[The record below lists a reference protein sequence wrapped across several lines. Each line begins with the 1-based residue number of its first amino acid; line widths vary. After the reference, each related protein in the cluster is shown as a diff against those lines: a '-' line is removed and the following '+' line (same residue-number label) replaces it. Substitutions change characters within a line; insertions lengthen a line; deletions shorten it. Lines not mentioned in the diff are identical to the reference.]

1 LIRSIR
7 APITFAP
14 HRIALDTC
22 RSYHHQIMPADP
34 VAKWAEFLRSR
45 YWDELLKLADSYP
58 DERSLKIRFSDI
70 DKFDSEFAE
79 ELLENPEQIL
89 EAAHAA
95 LLELDLP
102 MDVYMDRAHV
112 RIAELPRHFK
122 TRELRS
128 DHIGKLLAIDGLVR
142 TATEVRP
149 KIISAAFQCQRC
161 GFTFFKEQTG
171 NKFEDQSLKCMNQA
185 CDRGGPFKLL
195 LAQSK
200 FVDAQKI
207 RVQESP
213 EDLRGGAQPQTI
225 DVELEDDL
233 AGRIFPGDRV
243 IVNGILKSYQRS
255 SPQQGKS
262 TYFDLVHKGISVEM
276 TEQEFEEIEIDP
288 EEEKLILEMSC
299 DPEIYEKIRGSIAP
313 SIYGYD
319 DVKEALALQLVSGF
333 EKHLP
338 DGARIRGD
346 IHILLVGDPGIAKSQ
361 LLRYMIKISPRGIY
375 TSGKS
380 STSAGLTAT
389 AVKDELGDGRWTIEA
404 GALVLADKGIAAI
417 DEMDK
422 MDNEDKSALHEAMEQ
437 QSYHP
442 LTEIQL
448 TDGRKV
454 RIGEFVGRMMADRP
468 LEIIPGKDCEILP
481 IHEDV
486 KIKSTDMSRIFDLPV
501 DRVSRHRAP
510 SHFIKIRYSNGREI
524 IVTPEH
530 PIYIAKDGIACVP
543 ACDAKVG
550 YYAPAPR
557 SLPINENSRNLIQ
570 VKRQHSGEKLLTFP
584 EKLNRGLARI
594 LGYLLAEGHFYKGS
608 SHEIGFTNKDEGLLK
623 EMSSLMQKSFGIE
636 ASRNQRSDGVV
647 TLRFISTHLFR
658 WFEANF
664 PEIMQT
670 GRGRRMPVAVFQ
682 GTKDNIKDLLIT
694 AFLGDGCVH
703 STSVAYSTVSRGL
716 AEDYQDLLLRL
727 GISSRISMDRK
738 ANAFKVCI
746 MGDSHKKFEQLFFEP
761 GYEKLE
767 RMRCITSAC
776 SRSIRHHDV
785 LPAETAYS
793 ILQMKKSLGL
803 TNDGRFNEHLDNGYG
818 LTIDKVAEYASDLKN
833 RYNDVL
839 TVINDDLTLLEM
851 RSELG
856 WSQSYLASVAGV
868 TRGNIDYYEQGG
880 YDESRRTA
888 IARNIFQRIHATLEE
903 TGMSITALKNKLSS
917 DIRYLRITD
926 VKVVPNEDQYFADYV
941 YDVTVEPTH
950 TFISQGLVLHNTI
963 SVAKAGVMATLKSR
977 CSLLAAANPKLGRFD
992 KYEPIAPQINLT
1004 PALMSRFDLIF
1015 VLTDDPDTKRDSAI
1029 AQHIL
1034 KSNYAGELATQA
1046 AWNPDIS
1053 QEDIERALMVIMPV
1067 IDPEMLRK
1075 YVAYARKNIF
1085 PTLSDGAKDYFL
1097 KYYVGLRSQG
1107 QDSNKPVPVT
1117 ARQLEALIRLG
1128 EASARLRL
1136 SDKVTLDDAKR
1147 VVKILE
1153 ACLRKV
1159 GVDPE
1164 TGFLDADIIAS
1175 GTTKSSRDRTKSVID
1190 IIRDVSKEQ
1199 QGPAPRDAVL
1209 DRAEEL
1215 GIERAKAEEII
1226 DRMRRDGDVFEPRP
1240 GMLKLP

>member
-1 LIRSIR
+1 
-7 APITFAP
+7 
-14 HRIALDTC
+14 
-22 RSYHHQIMPADP
+22 MPPDP
-34 VAKWAEFLRSR
+34 VAKWEEFLRSR

-70 DKFDSEFAE
+70 DRFDPDFAE
-79 ELLENPEQIL
+79 ELLENPEQVL

-112 RIAELPRHFK
+112 RIIELPRHFK

-213 EDLRGGAQPQTI
+213 EDLRGGAQPQTL

-243 IVNGILKSYQRS
+243 IINGILKSYQRS

-262 TYFDLVHKGISVEM
+262 TYFDLAHKGISVEM

-288 EEEKLILEMSC
+288 EEEKQILEMSC
-299 DPEIYEKIRGSIAP
+299 DPEVYEKIRGSIAP

-448 TDGRKV
+448 ADGRKV
-454 RIGEFVGRMMADRP
+454 RIGEFVDRLMMDRP
-468 LEIIPGKDCEILP
+468 LEIIPGKDCDILP
-481 IHEDV
+481 LDEDI

-510 SHFIKIRYSNGREI
+510 DHFIAIAFSNGKEI
-524 IVTPEH
+524 LVTPEH
-530 PIYIAKDGIACVP
+530 PVYVAKDGIACIP
-543 ACDAKVG
+543 ACQIKAGDI
-550 YYAPAPR
+550 APALK
-557 SLPINENSRNLIQ
+557 SNSEI
-570 VKRQHSGEKLLTFP
+570 TD
-584 EKLNRGLARI
+584 
-594 LGYLLAEGHFYKGS
+594 
-608 SHEIGFTNKDEGLLK
+608 EIGSLK
-623 EMSSLMQKSFGIE
+623 
-636 ASRNQRSDGVV
+636 VV
-647 TLRFISTHLFR
+647 
-658 WFEANF
+658 
-664 PEIMQT
+664 
-670 GRGRRMPVAVFQ
+670 
-682 GTKDNIKDLLIT
+682 
-694 AFLGDGCVH
+694 
-703 STSVAYSTVSRGL
+703 
-716 AEDYQDLLLRL
+716 
-727 GISSRISMDRK
+727 
-738 ANAFKVCI
+738 
-746 MGDSHKKFEQLFFEP
+746 
-761 GYEKLE
+761 
-767 RMRCITSAC
+767 
-776 SRSIRHHDV
+776 
-785 LPAETAYS
+785 
-793 ILQMKKSLGL
+793 
-803 TNDGRFNEHLDNGYG
+803 
-818 LTIDKVAEYASDLKN
+818 
-833 RYNDVL
+833 
-839 TVINDDLTLLEM
+839 
-851 RSELG
+851 
-856 WSQSYLASVAGV
+856 
-868 TRGNIDYYEQGG
+868 
-880 YDESRRTA
+880 
-888 IARNIFQRIHATLEE
+888 
-903 TGMSITALKNKLSS
+903 
-917 DIRYLRITD
+917 D
-926 VKVVPNEDQYFADYV
+926 VKVVANQGEHSADYV

-1046 AWNPDIS
+1046 AWNEDIS
-1053 QEDIERALMVIMPV
+1053 QEDIDNALVVIKPV
-1067 IDPEMLRK
+1067 LDPELLRK

-1085 PTLSDGAKDYFL
+1085 PTLSDEAKEYFL

-1136 SDKVTLDDAKR
+1136 SDKVTLDDARR

-1175 GTTKSSRDRTKSVID
+1175 GTTKSTRDRTKSVID
-1190 IIRDVSKEQ
+1190 VIRDISREQ

>member
-1 LIRSIR
+1 
-7 APITFAP
+7 
-14 HRIALDTC
+14 
-22 RSYHHQIMPADP
+22 M
-34 VAKWAEFLRSR
+34 
-45 YWDELLKLADSYP
+45 
-58 DERSLKIRFSDI
+58 
-70 DKFDSEFAE
+70 
-79 ELLENPEQIL
+79 ENPEMTL
-89 EAAHAA
+89 EAARAA
-95 LLELDLP
+95 MLELDLP

-112 RIAELPRHFK
+112 RIEELPRHFK

-149 KIISAAFQCQRC
+149 KIVSAAFQCQRC

-171 NKFEDQSLKCMNQA
+171 NKFEDQNLKCMNQA
-185 CDRGGPFKLL
+185 CDRGGPFKLM

-213 EDLRGGAQPQTI
+213 EELRGGQQPQTL

-243 IVNGILKSYQRS
+243 IVNGVLKSYQRS
-255 SPQQGKS
+255 NPQQGKS
-262 TYFDLVHKGISVEM
+262 TYFDLFHKGISVEM
-276 TEQEFEEIEIDP
+276 KDQEFEEIDISP
-288 EEEKLILEMSC
+288 EDEEMILKMSR
-299 DPEIYEKIRGSIAP
+299 DPEIYENIKNSIAP
-313 SIYGYD
+313 SIYGYE
-319 DVKEALALQLVSGF
+319 DVKEALGLQLVSGF

-422 MDNEDKSALHEAMEQ
+422 MNNEDKSALHEAMEQ
-437 QSYHP
+437 Q
-442 LTEIQL
+442 
-448 TDGRKV
+448 
-454 RIGEFVGRMMADRP
+454 
-468 LEIIPGKDCEILP
+468 
-481 IHEDV
+481 
-486 KIKSTDMSRIFDLPV
+486 
-501 DRVSRHRAP
+501 
-510 SHFIKIRYSNGREI
+510 
-524 IVTPEH
+524 
-530 PIYIAKDGIACVP
+530 
-543 ACDAKVG
+543 
-550 YYAPAPR
+550 
-557 SLPINENSRNLIQ
+557 
-570 VKRQHSGEKLLTFP
+570 
-584 EKLNRGLARI
+584 
-594 LGYLLAEGHFYKGS
+594 
-608 SHEIGFTNKDEGLLK
+608 
-623 EMSSLMQKSFGIE
+623 
-636 ASRNQRSDGVV
+636 
-647 TLRFISTHLFR
+647 
-658 WFEANF
+658 
-664 PEIMQT
+664 
-670 GRGRRMPVAVFQ
+670 
-682 GTKDNIKDLLIT
+682 
-694 AFLGDGCVH
+694 
-703 STSVAYSTVSRGL
+703 
-716 AEDYQDLLLRL
+716 
-727 GISSRISMDRK
+727 
-738 ANAFKVCI
+738 
-746 MGDSHKKFEQLFFEP
+746 
-761 GYEKLE
+761 
-767 RMRCITSAC
+767 
-776 SRSIRHHDV
+776 
-785 LPAETAYS
+785 
-793 ILQMKKSLGL
+793 
-803 TNDGRFNEHLDNGYG
+803 
-818 LTIDKVAEYASDLKN
+818 
-833 RYNDVL
+833 
-839 TVINDDLTLLEM
+839 
-851 RSELG
+851 
-856 WSQSYLASVAGV
+856 
-868 TRGNIDYYEQGG
+868 
-880 YDESRRTA
+880 
-888 IARNIFQRIHATLEE
+888 
-903 TGMSITALKNKLSS
+903 
-917 DIRYLRITD
+917 
-926 VKVVPNEDQYFADYV
+926 
-941 YDVTVEPTH
+941 
-950 TFISQGLVLHNTI
+950 TI

-1034 KSNYAGELATQA
+1034 KSNYAGELSTQK

-1053 QEDIERALMVIMPV
+1053 QEDIDNALTVIMPA
-1067 IDPEMLRK
+1067 IEPEVLRK

-1085 PTLSDGAKDYFL
+1085 PTLTEEAKEYFL
-1097 KYYVGLRSQG
+1097 KYYVGLRTQG

-1136 SDKVTLDDAKR
+1136 SDKVTLADAQR

-1175 GTTKSSRDRTKSVID
+1175 GTTKSTRDRTKSVID
-1190 IIRDVSKEQ
+1190 IIRDVSRES
-1199 QGPAPRDAVL
+1199 QGPASRDAVL

>member
-1 LIRSIR
+1 
-7 APITFAP
+7 
-14 HRIALDTC
+14 
-22 RSYHHQIMPADP
+22 MPADP
-34 VAKWAEFLRSR
+34 VAKWEEFLRSR
-45 YWDELLKLADSYP
+45 YWDDLLELADSYP

-70 DKFDSEFAE
+70 DKFDPDFAE
-79 ELLENPEQIL
+79 ELMENPEQSL
-89 EAAHAA
+89 EAARAA
-95 LLELDLP
+95 MLELDLP

-149 KIISAAFQCQRC
+149 KIVSAAFQCQRC

-171 NKFEDQSLKCMNQA
+171 NKFEDQNLKCMNQA
-185 CDRGGPFKLL
+185 CDRGGPFKLM

-213 EDLRGGAQPQTI
+213 EELRGGQQPQTL

-233 AGRIFPGDRV
+233 AGKIFPGDRV

-255 SPQQGKS
+255 NPQQGKS
-262 TYFDLVHKGISVEM
+262 TYFDLFHKGISVEM
-276 TEQEFEEIEIDP
+276 KDQEFEEIDISQED
-288 EEEKLILEMSC
+288 EEMIMEMSR
-299 DPEIYEKIRGSIAP
+299 DPEIYENIRKSIAP
-313 SIYGYD
+313 SIYGYE

-333 EKHLP
+333 EKNLP

-422 MDNEDKSALHEAMEQ
+422 MNNEDKSALHEAMEQ
-437 QSYHP
+437 Q
-442 LTEIQL
+442 
-448 TDGRKV
+448 
-454 RIGEFVGRMMADRP
+454 
-468 LEIIPGKDCEILP
+468 
-481 IHEDV
+481 
-486 KIKSTDMSRIFDLPV
+486 
-501 DRVSRHRAP
+501 
-510 SHFIKIRYSNGREI
+510 
-524 IVTPEH
+524 
-530 PIYIAKDGIACVP
+530 
-543 ACDAKVG
+543 
-550 YYAPAPR
+550 
-557 SLPINENSRNLIQ
+557 
-570 VKRQHSGEKLLTFP
+570 
-584 EKLNRGLARI
+584 
-594 LGYLLAEGHFYKGS
+594 
-608 SHEIGFTNKDEGLLK
+608 
-623 EMSSLMQKSFGIE
+623 
-636 ASRNQRSDGVV
+636 
-647 TLRFISTHLFR
+647 
-658 WFEANF
+658 
-664 PEIMQT
+664 
-670 GRGRRMPVAVFQ
+670 
-682 GTKDNIKDLLIT
+682 
-694 AFLGDGCVH
+694 
-703 STSVAYSTVSRGL
+703 
-716 AEDYQDLLLRL
+716 
-727 GISSRISMDRK
+727 
-738 ANAFKVCI
+738 
-746 MGDSHKKFEQLFFEP
+746 
-761 GYEKLE
+761 
-767 RMRCITSAC
+767 
-776 SRSIRHHDV
+776 
-785 LPAETAYS
+785 
-793 ILQMKKSLGL
+793 
-803 TNDGRFNEHLDNGYG
+803 
-818 LTIDKVAEYASDLKN
+818 
-833 RYNDVL
+833 
-839 TVINDDLTLLEM
+839 
-851 RSELG
+851 
-856 WSQSYLASVAGV
+856 
-868 TRGNIDYYEQGG
+868 
-880 YDESRRTA
+880 
-888 IARNIFQRIHATLEE
+888 
-903 TGMSITALKNKLSS
+903 
-917 DIRYLRITD
+917 
-926 VKVVPNEDQYFADYV
+926 
-941 YDVTVEPTH
+941 
-950 TFISQGLVLHNTI
+950 TI

-1034 KSNYAGELATQA
+1034 KSNYAGELVTQK

-1053 QEDIERALMVIMPV
+1053 QDDIDNALTVIMPA
-1067 IDPEMLRK
+1067 IEPELLRK

-1085 PTLSDGAKDYFL
+1085 PTLTDEAKEYFL
-1097 KYYVGLRSQG
+1097 KYYVGLRTQG

-1136 SDKVTLDDAKR
+1136 SDKVTLADAQR

-1175 GTTKSSRDRTKSVID
+1175 GTTKSTRDRTKSVID
-1190 IIRDVSKEQ
+1190 IIRDVSKES
-1199 QGPAPRDAVL
+1199 QGPASRDAVL

>member
-1 LIRSIR
+1 MIY
-7 APITFAP
+7 FAP
-14 HRIALDTC
+14 HGIPLIPADPIR
-22 RSYHHQIMPADP
+22 HQTMPADP
-34 VAKWAEFLRSR
+34 VVKWEEFLRSR
-45 YWDELLKLADSYP
+45 YWDDLLELADSYP
-58 DERSLKIRFSDI
+58 DQRSLTVRFPDL
-70 DKFDSEFAE
+70 DRFDPEFAE
-79 ELLENPEQIL
+79 ELLEGPEPVM

-102 MDVYMDRAHV
+102 MDVYMERAHV
-112 RIAELPRHFK
+112 RIVELPRHFK

-149 KIISAAFQCQRC
+149 KIVSAAFQCQRC

-171 NKFEDQSLKCMNQA
+171 NKFEDQNLKCMNQA

-213 EDLRGGAQPQTI
+213 EELRGGEQPQTL

-262 TYFDLVHKGISVEM
+262 TYFDLFHKGVSVEM
-276 TEQEFEEIEIDP
+276 KEQEFEEIEIDP

-299 DPEIYEKIRGSIAP
+299 DPEIYDKIRGSIAP

-319 DVKEALALQLVSGF
+319 DVKEALGLQLVSGF

-361 LLRYMIKISPRGIY
+361 LLRYMTKISPRGIY

-437 QSYHP
+437 Q
-442 LTEIQL
+442 
-448 TDGRKV
+448 
-454 RIGEFVGRMMADRP
+454 
-468 LEIIPGKDCEILP
+468 
-481 IHEDV
+481 
-486 KIKSTDMSRIFDLPV
+486 
-501 DRVSRHRAP
+501 
-510 SHFIKIRYSNGREI
+510 
-524 IVTPEH
+524 
-530 PIYIAKDGIACVP
+530 
-543 ACDAKVG
+543 
-550 YYAPAPR
+550 
-557 SLPINENSRNLIQ
+557 
-570 VKRQHSGEKLLTFP
+570 
-584 EKLNRGLARI
+584 
-594 LGYLLAEGHFYKGS
+594 
-608 SHEIGFTNKDEGLLK
+608 
-623 EMSSLMQKSFGIE
+623 
-636 ASRNQRSDGVV
+636 
-647 TLRFISTHLFR
+647 
-658 WFEANF
+658 
-664 PEIMQT
+664 
-670 GRGRRMPVAVFQ
+670 
-682 GTKDNIKDLLIT
+682 
-694 AFLGDGCVH
+694 
-703 STSVAYSTVSRGL
+703 
-716 AEDYQDLLLRL
+716 
-727 GISSRISMDRK
+727 
-738 ANAFKVCI
+738 
-746 MGDSHKKFEQLFFEP
+746 
-761 GYEKLE
+761 
-767 RMRCITSAC
+767 
-776 SRSIRHHDV
+776 
-785 LPAETAYS
+785 
-793 ILQMKKSLGL
+793 
-803 TNDGRFNEHLDNGYG
+803 
-818 LTIDKVAEYASDLKN
+818 
-833 RYNDVL
+833 
-839 TVINDDLTLLEM
+839 
-851 RSELG
+851 
-856 WSQSYLASVAGV
+856 
-868 TRGNIDYYEQGG
+868 
-880 YDESRRTA
+880 
-888 IARNIFQRIHATLEE
+888 
-903 TGMSITALKNKLSS
+903 
-917 DIRYLRITD
+917 
-926 VKVVPNEDQYFADYV
+926 
-941 YDVTVEPTH
+941 
-950 TFISQGLVLHNTI
+950 TI

-1015 VLTDDPDTKRDSAI
+1015 VLTDDPDGNRDSAI

-1034 KSNYAGELATQA
+1034 KSNYAGELATQIE
-1046 AWNPDIS
+1046 WNPDIS
-1053 QEDIERALMVIMPV
+1053 QEDIDQALVVIKPA
-1067 IDPEMLRK
+1067 IDPELLRK

-1085 PTLSDGAKDYFL
+1085 PTLTDEAKDHFL

-1136 SDKVTLDDAKR
+1136 SPKVTLEDARK

-1159 GVDPE
+1159 GIDPE

-1175 GTTKSSRDRTKSVID
+1175 GTSKSTRDKTKSIKD
-1190 IIRDVSKEQ
+1190 IVREVCKEH
-1199 QGPAPRDAVL
+1199 QGLAPLETVL
-1209 DRAEEL
+1209 DLAEQAGIERDRAE
-1215 GIERAKAEEII
+1215 GIVERL
-1226 DRMRRDGDVFEPRP
+1226 RRDGDLIEQRH
-1240 GMLKLP
+1240 GMLRLP

>member
-1 LIRSIR
+1 
-7 APITFAP
+7 
-14 HRIALDTC
+14 
-22 RSYHHQIMPADP
+22 MPADP
-34 VAKWAEFLRSR
+34 VVKWEEFLRSR
-45 YWDELLKLADSYP
+45 YWDDLLELADSYP
-58 DERSLKIRFSDI
+58 DERSLTVRFPDL
-70 DKFDSEFAE
+70 DRFDPEFAE
-79 ELLENPEQIL
+79 ELLEGPEPVL

-102 MDVYMDRAHV
+102 MDVYMERAHV
-112 RIAELPRHFK
+112 RIVELPRHFK

-149 KIISAAFQCQRC
+149 KIVSAAFQCQRC

-171 NKFEDQSLKCMNQA
+171 NKFEDQNLKCMNQA

-213 EDLRGGAQPQTI
+213 EELRGGEQPQTL

-262 TYFDLVHKGISVEM
+262 TYFDLFHKGVSVEM
-276 TEQEFEEIEIDP
+276 KEQEFEEIEIDP
-288 EEEKLILEMSC
+288 EEEKQILEMSC
-299 DPEIYEKIRGSIAP
+299 DPEIYDKIRGSIAP

-319 DVKEALALQLVSGF
+319 DVKEALGLQLVSGF

-361 LLRYMIKISPRGIY
+361 LLRYMTKISPRGIY

-437 QSYHP
+437 Q
-442 LTEIQL
+442 
-448 TDGRKV
+448 
-454 RIGEFVGRMMADRP
+454 
-468 LEIIPGKDCEILP
+468 
-481 IHEDV
+481 
-486 KIKSTDMSRIFDLPV
+486 
-501 DRVSRHRAP
+501 
-510 SHFIKIRYSNGREI
+510 
-524 IVTPEH
+524 
-530 PIYIAKDGIACVP
+530 
-543 ACDAKVG
+543 
-550 YYAPAPR
+550 
-557 SLPINENSRNLIQ
+557 
-570 VKRQHSGEKLLTFP
+570 
-584 EKLNRGLARI
+584 
-594 LGYLLAEGHFYKGS
+594 
-608 SHEIGFTNKDEGLLK
+608 
-623 EMSSLMQKSFGIE
+623 
-636 ASRNQRSDGVV
+636 
-647 TLRFISTHLFR
+647 
-658 WFEANF
+658 
-664 PEIMQT
+664 
-670 GRGRRMPVAVFQ
+670 
-682 GTKDNIKDLLIT
+682 
-694 AFLGDGCVH
+694 
-703 STSVAYSTVSRGL
+703 
-716 AEDYQDLLLRL
+716 
-727 GISSRISMDRK
+727 
-738 ANAFKVCI
+738 
-746 MGDSHKKFEQLFFEP
+746 
-761 GYEKLE
+761 
-767 RMRCITSAC
+767 
-776 SRSIRHHDV
+776 
-785 LPAETAYS
+785 
-793 ILQMKKSLGL
+793 
-803 TNDGRFNEHLDNGYG
+803 
-818 LTIDKVAEYASDLKN
+818 
-833 RYNDVL
+833 
-839 TVINDDLTLLEM
+839 
-851 RSELG
+851 
-856 WSQSYLASVAGV
+856 
-868 TRGNIDYYEQGG
+868 
-880 YDESRRTA
+880 
-888 IARNIFQRIHATLEE
+888 
-903 TGMSITALKNKLSS
+903 
-917 DIRYLRITD
+917 
-926 VKVVPNEDQYFADYV
+926 
-941 YDVTVEPTH
+941 
-950 TFISQGLVLHNTI
+950 TI

-1015 VLTDDPDTKRDSAI
+1015 VLTDDPDGNRDSAI

-1034 KSNYAGELATQA
+1034 KSNYAGELATQIE
-1046 AWNPDIS
+1046 WNPDIS
-1053 QEDIERALMVIMPV
+1053 QEDIDQALVVIKPA
-1067 IDPEMLRK
+1067 IDPELLRK

-1085 PTLSDGAKDYFL
+1085 PTLTDEAKDYFL

-1136 SDKVTLDDAKR
+1136 SPKVTLEDARR

-1159 GVDPE
+1159 GIDPE

-1175 GTTKSSRDRTKSVID
+1175 GTSKSTRDKTKSIKD
-1190 IIRDVSKEQ
+1190 IVREVCKEQ
-1199 QGPAPRDAVL
+1199 QGLAPLETVL
-1209 DRAEEL
+1209 DLAEQAGIERDRAE
-1215 GIERAKAEEII
+1215 GIVERL
-1226 DRMRRDGDVFEPRP
+1226 RRDGDLIEQRH
-1240 GMLKLP
+1240 GMLRLP

>member
-1 LIRSIR
+1 
-7 APITFAP
+7 
-14 HRIALDTC
+14 
-22 RSYHHQIMPADP
+22 MPADP
-34 VAKWAEFLRSR
+34 VVKWEEFLRSR
-45 YWDELLKLADSYP
+45 YWDDLLELADSYP
-58 DERSLKIRFSDI
+58 DERSLTVRFPDL
-70 DKFDSEFAE
+70 DRFDPEFAE
-79 ELLENPEQIL
+79 ELLEGPEPVL

-102 MDVYMDRAHV
+102 MDVYMERAHV
-112 RIAELPRHFK
+112 RIIELPRHFK

-149 KIISAAFQCQRC
+149 KIVSAAFQCQRC

-171 NKFEDQSLKCMNQA
+171 NKFEDQNLKCMNQA

-213 EDLRGGAQPQTI
+213 EDLRGGEQPQTL

-262 TYFDLVHKGISVEM
+262 TYFDLFHKGVSVEM
-276 TEQEFEEIEIDP
+276 KEQEFEEIEIDP

-299 DPEIYEKIRGSIAP
+299 DPEIYDKIRGSIAP

-319 DVKEALALQLVSGF
+319 DVKEALGLQLVSGF

-346 IHILLVGDPGIAKSQ
+346 IHILLVGDPGVAKSQ
-361 LLRYMIKISPRGIY
+361 LLRYMTKISPRGIY

-437 QSYHP
+437 Q
-442 LTEIQL
+442 
-448 TDGRKV
+448 
-454 RIGEFVGRMMADRP
+454 
-468 LEIIPGKDCEILP
+468 
-481 IHEDV
+481 
-486 KIKSTDMSRIFDLPV
+486 
-501 DRVSRHRAP
+501 
-510 SHFIKIRYSNGREI
+510 
-524 IVTPEH
+524 
-530 PIYIAKDGIACVP
+530 
-543 ACDAKVG
+543 
-550 YYAPAPR
+550 
-557 SLPINENSRNLIQ
+557 
-570 VKRQHSGEKLLTFP
+570 
-584 EKLNRGLARI
+584 
-594 LGYLLAEGHFYKGS
+594 
-608 SHEIGFTNKDEGLLK
+608 
-623 EMSSLMQKSFGIE
+623 
-636 ASRNQRSDGVV
+636 
-647 TLRFISTHLFR
+647 
-658 WFEANF
+658 
-664 PEIMQT
+664 
-670 GRGRRMPVAVFQ
+670 
-682 GTKDNIKDLLIT
+682 
-694 AFLGDGCVH
+694 
-703 STSVAYSTVSRGL
+703 
-716 AEDYQDLLLRL
+716 
-727 GISSRISMDRK
+727 
-738 ANAFKVCI
+738 
-746 MGDSHKKFEQLFFEP
+746 
-761 GYEKLE
+761 
-767 RMRCITSAC
+767 
-776 SRSIRHHDV
+776 
-785 LPAETAYS
+785 
-793 ILQMKKSLGL
+793 
-803 TNDGRFNEHLDNGYG
+803 
-818 LTIDKVAEYASDLKN
+818 
-833 RYNDVL
+833 
-839 TVINDDLTLLEM
+839 
-851 RSELG
+851 
-856 WSQSYLASVAGV
+856 
-868 TRGNIDYYEQGG
+868 
-880 YDESRRTA
+880 
-888 IARNIFQRIHATLEE
+888 
-903 TGMSITALKNKLSS
+903 
-917 DIRYLRITD
+917 
-926 VKVVPNEDQYFADYV
+926 
-941 YDVTVEPTH
+941 
-950 TFISQGLVLHNTI
+950 TI

-1015 VLTDDPDTKRDSAI
+1015 VLTDDPDGNRDSAI

-1034 KSNYAGELATQA
+1034 KSNYAGELATQIE
-1046 AWNPDIS
+1046 WNEDIS
-1053 QEDIERALMVIMPV
+1053 QEDIDSAMVVIKPA
-1067 IDPEMLRK
+1067 IDPELLRK

-1085 PTLSDGAKDYFL
+1085 PTLSDEAKDYFH

-1136 SDKVTLDDAKR
+1136 SPRVTLEDARR

-1159 GVDPE
+1159 GIDPE

-1175 GTTKSSRDRTKSVID
+1175 GTSKSTRDKTKSIKD
-1190 IIRDVSKEQ
+1190 IVREVCKEH
-1199 QGPAPRDAVL
+1199 QGLAPLETVL
-1209 DRAEEL
+1209 DLAEQSGIERDRAE
-1215 GIERAKAEEII
+1215 GIVERL
-1226 DRMRRDGDVFEPRP
+1226 RRDGDLIEQRP
-1240 GMLKLP
+1240 GMLRLL

>member
-1 LIRSIR
+1 
-7 APITFAP
+7 
-14 HRIALDTC
+14 
-22 RSYHHQIMPADP
+22 MPADP
-34 VAKWAEFLRSR
+34 VVKWEEFLRSR
-45 YWDELLKLADSYP
+45 YWDDLLELADSYP
-58 DERSLKIRFSDI
+58 DERSLTVRFPDL
-70 DKFDSEFAE
+70 DRFDPEFAE
-79 ELLENPEQIL
+79 ELLEGPEPVL
-89 EAAHAA
+89 GAAHAA

-102 MDVYMDRAHV
+102 MDVYMERAHV
-112 RIAELPRHFK
+112 RIVELPRHFK

-149 KIISAAFQCQRC
+149 KIVSAAFQCQRC

-171 NKFEDQSLKCMNQA
+171 NKFEDQNLKCMNQA

-213 EDLRGGAQPQTI
+213 EELRGGEQPQTL

-262 TYFDLVHKGISVEM
+262 TYFDLFHKGVSVEM
-276 TEQEFEEIEIDP
+276 KEQEFEEIEIDP

-299 DPEIYEKIRGSIAP
+299 DPEIYDKIRGSIAP

-319 DVKEALALQLVSGF
+319 DVKEALGLQLVSGF

-361 LLRYMIKISPRGIY
+361 LLRYMTKISPRGIY

-437 QSYHP
+437 Q
-442 LTEIQL
+442 
-448 TDGRKV
+448 
-454 RIGEFVGRMMADRP
+454 
-468 LEIIPGKDCEILP
+468 
-481 IHEDV
+481 
-486 KIKSTDMSRIFDLPV
+486 
-501 DRVSRHRAP
+501 
-510 SHFIKIRYSNGREI
+510 
-524 IVTPEH
+524 
-530 PIYIAKDGIACVP
+530 
-543 ACDAKVG
+543 
-550 YYAPAPR
+550 
-557 SLPINENSRNLIQ
+557 
-570 VKRQHSGEKLLTFP
+570 
-584 EKLNRGLARI
+584 
-594 LGYLLAEGHFYKGS
+594 
-608 SHEIGFTNKDEGLLK
+608 
-623 EMSSLMQKSFGIE
+623 
-636 ASRNQRSDGVV
+636 
-647 TLRFISTHLFR
+647 
-658 WFEANF
+658 
-664 PEIMQT
+664 
-670 GRGRRMPVAVFQ
+670 
-682 GTKDNIKDLLIT
+682 
-694 AFLGDGCVH
+694 
-703 STSVAYSTVSRGL
+703 
-716 AEDYQDLLLRL
+716 
-727 GISSRISMDRK
+727 
-738 ANAFKVCI
+738 
-746 MGDSHKKFEQLFFEP
+746 
-761 GYEKLE
+761 
-767 RMRCITSAC
+767 
-776 SRSIRHHDV
+776 
-785 LPAETAYS
+785 
-793 ILQMKKSLGL
+793 
-803 TNDGRFNEHLDNGYG
+803 
-818 LTIDKVAEYASDLKN
+818 
-833 RYNDVL
+833 
-839 TVINDDLTLLEM
+839 
-851 RSELG
+851 
-856 WSQSYLASVAGV
+856 
-868 TRGNIDYYEQGG
+868 
-880 YDESRRTA
+880 
-888 IARNIFQRIHATLEE
+888 
-903 TGMSITALKNKLSS
+903 
-917 DIRYLRITD
+917 
-926 VKVVPNEDQYFADYV
+926 
-941 YDVTVEPTH
+941 
-950 TFISQGLVLHNTI
+950 TI

-1015 VLTDDPDTKRDSAI
+1015 VLTDDPDGNRDSAI

-1034 KSNYAGELATQA
+1034 KSNYAGELATQIE
-1046 AWNPDIS
+1046 WNPDIS
-1053 QEDIERALMVIMPV
+1053 QEDIDQALVVIKPA
-1067 IDPEMLRK
+1067 IDPELLRK

-1085 PTLSDGAKDYFL
+1085 PTLTDEAKDYFL

-1136 SDKVTLDDAKR
+1136 SPKVTLEDARR

-1159 GVDPE
+1159 GIDPE

-1175 GTTKSSRDRTKSVID
+1175 GTSKSTRDKTKSIKD
-1190 IIRDVSKEQ
+1190 IVREVCKEQ
-1199 QGPAPRDAVL
+1199 QGLAPLETVL
-1209 DRAEEL
+1209 DLAEQAGIERDRAE
-1215 GIERAKAEEII
+1215 GIVERL
-1226 DRMRRDGDVFEPRP
+1226 RRDGDLIEQRH
-1240 GMLKLP
+1240 GMLRLP

>member
-1 LIRSIR
+1 
-7 APITFAP
+7 
-14 HRIALDTC
+14 
-22 RSYHHQIMPADP
+22 MPSDP
-34 VAKWAEFLRSR
+34 VAKWVEFLRSR
-45 YWDELLKLADSYP
+45 YWDELLELADSYP
-58 DERSLKIRFSDI
+58 DERSLTIRFSDI
-70 DKFDSEFAE
+70 DKFDPDFAE
-79 ELLENPEQIL
+79 ELLDNPEPIL
-89 EAAHAA
+89 EAAHSA

-102 MDVYMDRAHV
+102 MDVHMDRAHV

-149 KIISAAFQCQRC
+149 KITSAAFQCQRC

-171 NKFEDQSLKCMNQA
+171 NKFEDQNLKCMNQA

-213 EDLRGGAQPQTI
+213 EDLRGGAQPQTL

-262 TYFDLVHKGISVEM
+262 TYFDLFHKGIFVEM

-288 EEEKLILEMSC
+288 EEEKQILEMSC

-313 SIYGYD
+313 SIYGYE
-319 DVKEALALQLVSGF
+319 DVKEALGLQLVSGF

-422 MDNEDKSALHEAMEQ
+422 MDNDDKSALHEAMEQ
-437 QSYHP
+437 Q
-442 LTEIQL
+442 
-448 TDGRKV
+448 
-454 RIGEFVGRMMADRP
+454 
-468 LEIIPGKDCEILP
+468 
-481 IHEDV
+481 
-486 KIKSTDMSRIFDLPV
+486 
-501 DRVSRHRAP
+501 
-510 SHFIKIRYSNGREI
+510 
-524 IVTPEH
+524 
-530 PIYIAKDGIACVP
+530 
-543 ACDAKVG
+543 
-550 YYAPAPR
+550 
-557 SLPINENSRNLIQ
+557 
-570 VKRQHSGEKLLTFP
+570 
-584 EKLNRGLARI
+584 
-594 LGYLLAEGHFYKGS
+594 
-608 SHEIGFTNKDEGLLK
+608 
-623 EMSSLMQKSFGIE
+623 
-636 ASRNQRSDGVV
+636 
-647 TLRFISTHLFR
+647 
-658 WFEANF
+658 
-664 PEIMQT
+664 
-670 GRGRRMPVAVFQ
+670 
-682 GTKDNIKDLLIT
+682 
-694 AFLGDGCVH
+694 
-703 STSVAYSTVSRGL
+703 
-716 AEDYQDLLLRL
+716 
-727 GISSRISMDRK
+727 
-738 ANAFKVCI
+738 
-746 MGDSHKKFEQLFFEP
+746 
-761 GYEKLE
+761 
-767 RMRCITSAC
+767 
-776 SRSIRHHDV
+776 
-785 LPAETAYS
+785 
-793 ILQMKKSLGL
+793 
-803 TNDGRFNEHLDNGYG
+803 
-818 LTIDKVAEYASDLKN
+818 
-833 RYNDVL
+833 
-839 TVINDDLTLLEM
+839 
-851 RSELG
+851 
-856 WSQSYLASVAGV
+856 
-868 TRGNIDYYEQGG
+868 
-880 YDESRRTA
+880 
-888 IARNIFQRIHATLEE
+888 
-903 TGMSITALKNKLSS
+903 
-917 DIRYLRITD
+917 
-926 VKVVPNEDQYFADYV
+926 
-941 YDVTVEPTH
+941 
-950 TFISQGLVLHNTI
+950 TI

-1029 AQHIL
+1029 AKHIL

-1046 AWNPDIS
+1046 AWNTEIS
-1053 QEDIERALMVIMPV
+1053 QEDVNNSMVVIMPV
-1067 IDPEMLRK
+1067 LDPELLRK

-1085 PTLSDGAKDYFL
+1085 PTLSEEAKEYFL
-1097 KYYVGLRSQG
+1097 KYYVGLRTQG
-1107 QDSNKPVPVT
+1107 QDSSKPVPVT

-1175 GTTKSSRDRTKSVID
+1175 GTTKSTRDRTKSVMD
-1190 IIRDVSKEQ
+1190 IIRDVSREQ
-1199 QGPAPRDAVL
+1199 QGPASRDAVL

>member
-1 LIRSIR
+1 M
-7 APITFAP
+7 T
-14 HRIALDTC
+14 
-22 RSYHHQIMPADP
+22 ADP
-34 VAKWAEFLRSR
+34 VAKWEEFLRSR
-45 YWDELLKLADSYP
+45 YWDDLLELADSYP
-58 DERSLKIRFSDI
+58 DERSLVVQFPDL
-70 DKFDSEFAE
+70 DKFDPEFAE
-79 ELLENPEQIL
+79 ELLENPEQVL
-89 EAAHAA
+89 EAAQAA
-95 LLELDLP
+95 LLDLDLP

-112 RIAELPRHFK
+112 RIAGLPRHYK

-128 DHIGKLLAIDGLVR
+128 DHIGKLLAIEGLVR

-149 KIISAAFQCQRC
+149 KIVSAAFQCQRC

-171 NKFEDQSLKCMNQA
+171 NKFEDQNLKCQNQA
-185 CDRGGPFKLL
+185 CDRGGPFKLV

-213 EDLRGGAQPQTI
+213 EDLRGGEQPQTL

-243 IVNGILKSYQRS
+243 VVNGILKSYQRS
-255 SPQQGKS
+255 TPQQGKS
-262 TYFDLVHKGISVEM
+262 TYFDLFHKGNSVEM
-276 TEQEFEEIEIDP
+276 TEQEFEEIDITQ
-288 EEEKLILEMSC
+288 EEEEQILEMSR
-299 DPEIYEKIRGSIAP
+299 DPDMYENVRKSIAP

-319 DVKEALALQLVSGF
+319 DVKEALGLQLVSGF

-361 LLRYMIKISPRGIY
+361 LLRYMTKISPRGIY

-448 TDGRKV
+448 SDGRKV
-454 RIGEFVGRMMADRP
+454 RIGDFVDDLMSARSEDVVQG
-468 LEIIPGKDCEILP
+468 IDCEILRLGT
-481 IHEDV
+481 DV
-486 KIKSTDMSRIFDLPV
+486 NVQSTDFDKLIDMAV

-510 SHFIKIRYSNGREI
+510 DHFIKIKYSNGREI

-530 PIYIAKDGIACVP
+530 PVYVAKDGIACVP
-543 ACDAKVG
+543 ACQSKAGDLV
-550 YYAPAPR
+550 PATR
-557 SLPINENSRNLIQ
+557 
-570 VKRQHSGEKLLTFP
+570 F
-584 EKLNRGLARI
+584 
-594 LGYLLAEGHFYKGS
+594 
-608 SHEIGFTNKDEGLLK
+608 
-623 EMSSLMQKSFGIE
+623 
-636 ASRNQRSDGVV
+636 AS
-647 TLRFISTHLFR
+647 
-658 WFEANF
+658 
-664 PEIMQT
+664 
-670 GRGRRMPVAVFQ
+670 
-682 GTKDNIKDLLIT
+682 
-694 AFLGDGCVH
+694 
-703 STSVAYSTVSRGL
+703 
-716 AEDYQDLLLRL
+716 
-727 GISSRISMDRK
+727 
-738 ANAFKVCI
+738 
-746 MGDSHKKFEQLFFEP
+746 
-761 GYEKLE
+761 
-767 RMRCITSAC
+767 
-776 SRSIRHHDV
+776 
-785 LPAETAYS
+785 
-793 ILQMKKSLGL
+793 
-803 TNDGRFNEHLDNGYG
+803 NDGKTQIQNHPEN
-818 LTIDKVAEYASDLKN
+818 ASFE
-833 RYNDVL
+833 
-839 TVINDDLTLLEM
+839 I
-851 RSELG
+851 
-856 WSQSYLASVAGV
+856 SYLM
-868 TRGNIDYYEQGG
+868 
-880 YDESRRTA
+880 
-888 IARNIFQRIHATLEE
+888 IAKTEVIPNDGDFHA
-903 TGMSITALKNKLSS
+903 N
-917 DIRYLRITD
+917 
-926 VKVVPNEDQYFADYV
+926 YV
-941 YDVTVEPTH
+941 YDITVEPTH
-950 TFISQGLVLHNTI
+950 TFISQGIVLHNTI

-1034 KSNYAGELATQA
+1034 KSNYAGELSTQI
-1046 AWNPDIS
+1046 AWNPEIS
-1053 QEDIERALMVIMPV
+1053 QDDIDNALTVIKPA
-1067 IDPEMLRK
+1067 IDPELLRK

-1085 PTLSDGAKDYFL
+1085 PTLSDEAKEYFL
-1097 KYYVGLRSQG
+1097 KYYVGLRMQG
-1107 QDSNKPVPVT
+1107 QDTNKPVPVT

-1136 SDKVTLDDAKR
+1136 SEKVTIGDAQR

-1153 ACLRKV
+1153 GCLRKV

-1175 GTTKSSRDRTKSVID
+1175 GTTKSTRDRTKSVID
-1190 IIRDVSKEQ
+1190 VIRDISKEQ

-1209 DRAEEL
+1209 DRAVEL